1 MLAGTPTSEASTL
14 NTPNTRSRAIRTLS
28 VTAVGL
34 LAALLAAAPA
44 QAALQWHTGTSESS
58 IVLNCNFAQ
67 EPGIQANAEFQ
78 ADPQA
83 LPRVGEV
90 FYVRSVIA
98 RIGDG
103 CGIDM
108 LGHVEVVPPPG
119 VTTAVS
125 AQHPVRCQWMDITTG
140 ALSPAGGCPQEA
152 QEAVYGPG
160 FDQLTPG
167 GSTPTYPWR
176 IAYRQA
182 LVIEIPLLSNRGL
195 QGTAPTCSR
204 FEGAPPCTTPSQSGD
219 TLQFTIRMLD
229 AWSSAWLS
237 PYVPLFVQGAGGA
250 GSKAPG
256 AGSGGGGGGAGKA
269 GLLASAPRSL
279 KLKQLLRGLR
289 VTINVPTADSTVTA
303 QLTGSG
309 LRSARSA
316 SIAKTTVIARAR
328 KRRAKAGVLRLR
340 LKPTRKAARALRRT
354 KRPLKLRLKV
364 RVTPPAGKAQI
375 ATTRITV
382 KH

>member
-1 MLAGTPTSEASTL
+1 MRRLIAFT
-14 NTPNTRSRAIRTLS
+14 
-28 VTAVGL
+28 
-34 LAALLAAAPA
+34 ALLVALLGAAPA
-44 QAALQWHTGTSESS
+44 EAALQWHSGTSESS
-58 IVLNCNFAQ
+58 YVLDCNFSQ
-67 EPGIQANAEFQ
+67 QPGIQANAEFQ
-78 ADPQA
+78 SDPQA
-83 LPRVGEV
+83 IPRVGEV

-108 LGHVEVVPPPG
+108 LGHVEIVPPAG
-119 VTTAVS
+119 VTTATS
-125 AQHPVRCQWMDITTG
+125 AQHPVRCQWLDITTG

-176 IAYRQA
+176 IAYQQA
-182 LVIEIPLLSNRGL
+182 LVIEIPLRSNRGL
-195 QGTAPTCSR
+195 QGTSPTCSR
-204 FEGAPPCTTPSQSGD
+204 FEGAPPCTPSQSGD

-237 PYVPLFVQGAGGA
+237 PYVPLFVQGAASPGA
-250 GSKAPG
+250 KAPG
-256 AGSGGGGGGAGKA
+256 AGTPGGGGGAGKA

-279 KLKQLLRGLR
+279 KLKQLLRGLP
-289 VTINVPTADSTVTA
+289 VTVNVATADSNVTA
-303 QLTGSG
+303 QLTASG
-309 LRSARSA
+309 LRGVRGA
-316 SIAKTTVIARAR
+316 SIAKTTVIARATRR
-328 KRRAKAGVLRLR
+328 KAKAGTLRLR

-364 RVTPPAGKAQI
+364 RVTPPVGAAQT
-375 ATTRITV
+375 ATTPITV
-382 KH
+382 RR

>member
-1 MLAGTPTSEASTL
+1 MKNALRRIASL
-14 NTPNTRSRAIRTLS
+14 L
-28 VTAVGL
+28 VL
-34 LAALLAAAPA
+34 LAALLLAAPA
-44 QAALQWHTGTSESS
+44 NAALQWHTGTSESS
-58 IVLNCNFAQ
+58 YVLNCNFSQ

-78 ADPQA
+78 SDPQA
-83 LPRVGEV
+83 IPAVGQV

-108 LGHVEVVPPPG
+108 LGHVEIVPPPG
-119 VTTAVS
+119 VTAAIS
-125 AQHPVRCQWMDITTG
+125 AQHPVRCQWLDITTG
-140 ALSPAGGCPQEA
+140 ALSPAGGCPQEV

-176 IAYRQA
+176 IAYQQA
-182 LVIEIPLLSNRGL
+182 LVIEIPLRSNRGL
-195 QGTAPTCSR
+195 QGTSPTCGR
-204 FEGAPPCTTPSQSGD
+204 LEGDPPCTLPSQSGD
-219 TLQFTIRMLD
+219 TLQFTVRMLD

-250 GSKAPG
+250 GAKGPG
-256 AGSGGGGGGAGKA
+256 AGTPGGGGKA

-289 VTINVPTADSTVTA
+289 VTVNVPTAGSTVTA

-309 LRSARSA
+309 RAACAPRAAPRSP
-316 SIAKTTVIARAR
+316 
-328 KRRAKAGVLRLR
+328 RR
-340 LKPTRKAARALRRT
+340 P
-354 KRPLKLRLKV
+354 
-364 RVTPPAGKAQI
+364 
-375 ATTRITV
+375 
-382 KH
+382 

>member
-1 MLAGTPTSEASTL
+1 MKAHLIAA
-14 NTPNTRSRAIRTLS
+14 
-28 VTAVGL
+28 TALLVGL
-34 LAALLAAAPA
+34 LAASPAVAAPE
-44 QAALQWHTGTSESS
+44 WHSGTSESS
-58 IVLNCNFAQ
+58 YVLDCNFSQ
-67 EPGIQANAEFQ
+67 QPGIQANAEFQ

-83 LPRVGEV
+83 IPRVGEV

-108 LGHVEVVPPPG
+108 LGHVEIVPPPG
-119 VTTAVS
+119 VTTAIS

-182 LVIEIPLLSNRGL
+182 LVIEVPLRSNRGL
-195 QGTAPTCSR
+195 QGTSPSCSR
-204 FEGAPPCTTPSQSGD
+204 WEGAPPCTTPSQSGD

-237 PYVPLFVQGAGGA
+237 PYVPLFVQGGGGA
-250 GSKAPG
+250 GAKGPG
-256 AGSGGGGGGAGKA
+256 AGTPGGGPGAGKA

-279 KLKQLLRGLR
+279 KLRQLLRGLP
-289 VTINVPTADSTVTA
+289 VTVNVATTGSTVTA
-303 QLTGSG
+303 QLTAGG
-309 LRSARSA
+309 LRRVRSA
-316 SIAKTTVIARAR
+316 SIAKVTVIARATR
-328 KRRAKAGVLRLR
+328 RRAKAGTLRLR

-364 RVTPPAGKAQI
+364 RVTPPAGRAQT

-382 KH
+382 KR

>member
-1 MLAGTPTSEASTL
+1 MRRLIAFTS
-14 NTPNTRSRAIRTLS
+14 
-28 VTAVGL
+28 L
-34 LAALLAAAPA
+34 LAAVLAAAPA
-44 QAALQWHTGTSESS
+44 EAAPQWHSGTSESS
-58 IVLNCNFAQ
+58 YVLDCNFSQ
-67 EPGIQANAEFQ
+67 QPGIQANAEFQ
-78 ADPQA
+78 SDPQA
-83 LPRVGEV
+83 VPTVGQV

-108 LGHVEVVPPPG
+108 LGHVEIVPPPG
-119 VTTAVS
+119 VTTAIS

-140 ALSPAGGCPQEA
+140 ALSPADGCPQEA

-176 IAYRQA
+176 IAYQQA
-182 LVIEIPLLSNRGL
+182 LLIEIPLRSSRAL
-195 QGTAPTCSR
+195 QGTNPSCSR

-237 PYVPLFVQGAGGA
+237 PYVPLFVQGAASQGA
-250 GSKAPG
+250 KGPG
-256 AGSGGGGGGAGKA
+256 AGTPGGGAGGTG

-279 KLKQLLRGLR
+279 KLKQLLRGFR
-289 VTINVPTADSTVTA
+289 VTVNVATSGSTVKA

-309 LRSARSA
+309 LRARSA
-316 SIAKTTVIARAR
+316 SIAKTSVIARATRR
-328 KRRAKAGVLRLR
+328 KAKAGALQLR

-354 KRPLKLRLKV
+354 KRSLKLRLKV
-364 RVTPPAGKAQI
+364 RVSPPAGKAQT
-375 ATTRITV
+375 ASTRITV
-382 KH
+382 RR

>member
-1 MLAGTPTSEASTL
+1 V
-14 NTPNTRSRAIRTLS
+14 NTPNTRRLAAAIAGGMAFLRTLS
-28 VTAVGL
+28 VIAIVL

-58 IVLNCNFAQ
+58 VVLNCNFAQ

-78 ADPQA
+78 SDPQA
-83 LPRVGEV
+83 IPGVGDV
-90 FYVRSVIA
+90 FYARSVIA

-108 LGHVEVVPPPG
+108 LGHVEIVPPPG
-119 VTTAVS
+119 VTTAIS
-125 AQHPVRCQWMDITTG
+125 GQHPVRCQWLDIATG

-182 LVIEIPLLSNRGL
+182 LVIEVPLRSNRGL
-195 QGTAPTCSR
+195 QGTSPTCSR
-204 FEGAPPCTTPSQSGD
+204 WEGAPPCTTLSQSGD
-219 TLQFTIRMLD
+219 TLQFTVRMLD

-250 GSKAPG
+250 SGGKAPG
-256 AGSGGGGGGAGKA
+256 AGGGGGAGKV

-279 KLKQLLRGLR
+279 NLKQLLRGVR
-289 VTINVPTADSTVTA
+289 VTVNVATAGSTIRA
-303 QLTGSG
+303 QLTATG
-309 LRSARSA
+309 LRAARSA
-316 SIAKTTVIARAR
+316 SIARTTVIARATRR
-328 KRRAKAGVLRLR
+328 KAKAGTLQLR

-354 KRPLKLRLKV
+354 KRSLKLRLKV
-364 RVTPPAGKAQI
+364 RVTPPAGKSQT
-375 ATTRITV
+375 ATTPITV
-382 KH
+382 RRPR

>member
-1 MLAGTPTSEASTL
+1 MTVMSSSVRHLIA
-14 NTPNTRSRAIRTLS
+14 LS
-28 VTAVGL
+28 AL
-34 LAALLAAAPA
+34 FAALLAAAPA
-44 QAALQWHTGTSESS
+44 EAALEWHSGTSESS
-58 IVLNCNFAQ
+58 YVLDCNFNQ
-67 EPGIQANAEFQ
+67 QPGIQANAEFQ
-78 ADPQA
+78 SDPQA
-83 LPRVGEV
+83 IPGVGDV

-108 LGHVEVVPPPG
+108 LGHVEIVPPPG
-119 VTTAVS
+119 VTTAIS

-182 LVIEIPLLSNRGL
+182 LVIEIPLRSNRAL
-195 QGTAPTCSR
+195 QGTSPTCSR
-204 FEGAPPCTTPSQSGD
+204 WEGAPPCTTPSQSGD

-237 PYVPLFVQGAGGA
+237 PYVPLFVHGAASPGT
-250 GSKAPG
+250 KAPG
-256 AGSGGGGGGAGKA
+256 AGTPGGSAGA
-269 GLLASAPRSL
+269 GLLASTPRSL
-279 KLKQLLRGLR
+279 KLKQLLRGFR
-289 VTINVPTADSTVTA
+289 VTVNVPTSGSTVTA
-303 QLTGSG
+303 QLTASG
-309 LRSARSA
+309 LRGARSA
-316 SIAKTTVIARAR
+316 SIAKTTVIARATRR
-328 KRRAKAGVLRLR
+328 KAKAGTLQLR

-354 KRPLKLRLKV
+354 KRSLKLRLKV
-364 RVTPPAGKAQI
+364 RVTPPAGKAQT

-382 KH
+382 KR

>member
-1 MLAGTPTSEASTL
+1 MRRLIAFTS
-14 NTPNTRSRAIRTLS
+14 
-28 VTAVGL
+28 L
-34 LAALLAAAPA
+34 LGALLAAAPA
-44 QAALQWHTGTSESS
+44 DAALQWHTGTSESS
-58 IVLNCNFAQ
+58 YVLNCAFGQ

-78 ADPQA
+78 SDPQA
-83 LPRVGEV
+83 VPAVGQV

-108 LGHVEVVPPPG
+108 LGHVEIVPPPG
-119 VTTAVS
+119 VTTAIS
-125 AQHPVRCQWMDITTG
+125 AQHPVRCQWLTIPTG
-140 ALSPAGGCPQEA
+140 ALSPAAGCPQEV

-167 GSTPTYPWR
+167 AATPTYPWR
-176 IAYRQA
+176 IAHKQA
-182 LVIEIPLLSNRGL
+182 LVIEIPLRSNRGL
-195 QGTAPTCSR
+195 QGTSPTCSR
-204 FEGAPPCTTPSQSGD
+204 FEGDPPCTAPSQSGD

-237 PYVPLFVQGAGGA
+237 PYVPLFVGGGG
-250 GSKAPG
+250 GSGGKAPG
-256 AGSGGGGGGAGKA
+256 AGGAGGGGGAGKA
-269 GLLASAPRSL
+269 GLLASVPRSL
-279 KLKQLLRGLR
+279 KLKQLLRGLP
-289 VTINVPTADSTVTA
+289 VTINVPTAGSTVTA

-316 SIAKTTVIARAR
+316 SIAKTTVVARATR
-328 KRRAKAGVLRLR
+328 RRAKAGTLRLR

-354 KRPLKLRLKV
+354 KRQLKLRLNV
-364 RVTPPAGKAQI
+364 RVTPPAGKAQT

-382 KH
+382 KR

>member
-1 MLAGTPTSEASTL
+1 MV
-14 NTPNTRSRAIRTLS
+14 TRSRPIRTLS

-34 LAALLAAAPA
+34 LAALLAAPPA
-44 QAALQWHTGTSESS
+44 QAALQWHSGNSESS
-58 IVLNCNFAQ
+58 YVLNCNFAQ

-83 LPRVGEV
+83 LPRVGDV

-108 LGHVEVVPPPG
+108 LGHVEIVPPPG
-119 VTTAVS
+119 VTTAIS
-125 AQHPVRCQWMDITTG
+125 AQHPVRCQWLDIATG
-140 ALSPAGGCPQEA
+140 ALAPAGGCPQEA

-176 IAYRQA
+176 IAYGQA
-182 LVIEIPLLSNRGL
+182 LVIEIPLRSNRGL
-195 QGTAPTCSR
+195 QGTSPSCSR

-237 PYVPLFVQGAGGA
+237 PYVPLFVQDGGGAGAKGPGAGAPGGGAGG
-250 GSKAPG
+250 
-256 AGSGGGGGGAGKA
+256 GKA
-269 GLLASAPRSL
+269 GLLASVSRSL
-279 KLKQLLRGLR
+279 KLKQLLRGLP
-289 VTINVPTADSTVTA
+289 VTVNVATGGSTVTA
-303 QLTGSG
+303 HLTAGG
-309 LRSARSA
+309 LRAARST
-316 SIAKTTVIARAR
+316 SIAKVTVIARATR
-328 KRRAKAGVLRLR
+328 RRAKAGTLRLR
-340 LKPTRKAARALRRT
+340 LKPTRKAARALRRS
-354 KRPLKLRLKV
+354 KRPLRLRLKV
-364 RVTPPAGKAQI
+364 RVTPPTGKPET

-382 KH
+382 KR

>member
-1 MLAGTPTSEASTL
+1 MLAAMKNASRRIASL
-14 NTPNTRSRAIRTLS
+14 L
-28 VTAVGL
+28 VL
-34 LAALLAAAPA
+34 LAALLLAAPA
-44 QAALQWHTGTSESS
+44 NAALQWHTGTSESS
-58 IVLNCNFAQ
+58 YVLNCAFGQ

-78 ADPQA
+78 SDPQA
-83 LPRVGEV
+83 VPTVGQV

-108 LGHVEVVPPPG
+108 LGHVEIVPPPG
-119 VTTAVS
+119 VTTAIS
-125 AQHPVRCQWMDITTG
+125 AQHPVRCEWMDITTG

-176 IAYRQA
+176 IAYQQA
-182 LVIEIPLLSNRGL
+182 LVIEVPLRSNRGL
-195 QGTAPTCSR
+195 QGTSPSCSR
-204 FEGAPPCTTPSQSGD
+204 WEGAPPCTLPSQSGD

-237 PYVPLFVQGAGGA
+237 PYVPLFVDGAASPGA
-250 GSKAPG
+250 KAPG
-256 AGSGGGGGGAGKA
+256 AGTPGGGPGGKA

-289 VTINVPTADSTVTA
+289 VTVNVPTAGSTVTA
-303 QLTGSG
+303 QLTAAG
-309 LRSARSA
+309 LRAVRSA
-316 SIAKTTVIARAR
+316 SIAKVTVIARATRR
-328 KRRAKAGVLRLR
+328 KAKAGSLRLR

-354 KRPLKLRLKV
+354 KRALKLKLKV
-364 RVTPPAGKAQI
+364 RVAPPAGKAQI

-382 KH
+382 RR

>member
-1 MLAGTPTSEASTL
+1 MLAAMKNASRRIASL
-14 NTPNTRSRAIRTLS
+14 L
-28 VTAVGL
+28 VL
-34 LAALLAAAPA
+34 LAALLLAAPA
-44 QAALQWHTGTSESS
+44 NAALQWHTGTSESS
-58 IVLNCNFAQ
+58 YVLNCNFSQ

-108 LGHVEVVPPPG
+108 LGHVEIVPPPG
-119 VTTAVS
+119 VTTAIS

-237 PYVPLFVQGAGGA
+237 PYVPLFVQGAGG
-250 GSKAPG
+250 GSGGNAPG
-256 AGSGGGGGGAGKA
+256 AGGGGGAGKA

-289 VTINVPTADSTVTA
+289 VTVNVPTSGSTVTA
-303 QLTGSG
+303 QLTASG
-309 LRSARSA
+309 LRGARSA
-316 SIAKTTVIARAR
+316 SIAKTTVIARTTRR
-328 KRRAKAGVLRLR
+328 KAKAGTLQLR

-354 KRPLKLRLKV
+354 KRSLKLRLKV
-364 RVTPPAGKAQI
+364 RVSPPAGKSQT
-375 ATTRITV
+375 ATTPITV
-382 KH
+382 KR

>member
-1 MLAGTPTSEASTL
+1 MRRLIAFTS
-14 NTPNTRSRAIRTLS
+14 
-28 VTAVGL
+28 L
-34 LAALLAAAPA
+34 LAALIVAAPA

-58 IVLNCNFAQ
+58 YVLNCNFAQ
-67 EPGIQANAEFQ
+67 EPGIQANAQFQ

-83 LPRVGEV
+83 LPGVGQV

-108 LGHVEVVPPPG
+108 LGHVEIVPPPG
-119 VTTAVS
+119 VTTAIS
-125 AQHPVRCQWMDITTG
+125 TQHPVRCEWMDITTG

-176 IAYRQA
+176 IAYQQA
-182 LVIEIPLLSNRGL
+182 LVIEIPLRSNRGL
-195 QGTAPTCSR
+195 QGTSPSCSR
-204 FEGAPPCTTPSQSGD
+204 WEGAPPCTTPSQSGD

-237 PYVPLFVQGAGGA
+237 PYVPLFVSGAGGA
-250 GSKAPG
+250 GTQGPG
-256 AGSGGGGGGAGKA
+256 AGAPGGGAGAGKA
-269 GLLASAPRSL
+269 GLLTSAPRAL
-279 KLKQLLRGLR
+279 KLKQLLRGLP
-289 VTINVPTADSTVTA
+289 VTVNVATSGSTVRA
-303 QLTGSG
+303 QLTASG
-309 LRSARSA
+309 LRAARSA
-316 SIAKTTVIARAR
+316 SIAKTTMIARATRR
-328 KRRAKAGVLRLR
+328 KAKAGTLRLR

-354 KRPLKLRLKV
+354 RRPLKLRLKV
-364 RVTPPAGKAQI
+364 RVAPPAGKAQT
-375 ATTRITV
+375 ATTTITV
-382 KH
+382 RP